1 MSIVIYSI
9 LNNKTVNS
17 TFVWLIDRLL
27 LNVEPA
33 LFQLYRYSGQ
43 EQIQKYMGKICRNDL

>member
-9 LNNKTVNS
+9 LDNKAVNS